1 MGKDALNYLENPGL
15 TNYDFEKKL
24 EAEKRSKRVVA
35 KLIYLKTSRLL
46 KILGYTSTEN
56 DSKRLNYAL
65 TFFGSS
71 KMKVTDG
78 TKHNSIQAEENKVEQ
93 DQRNSIVSN
102 LAESKLENQ
111 VKELNDGFPKLENS
125 LQLMKG

>member
-78 TKHNSIQAEENKVEQ
+78 TKHKVEQ
-93 DQRNSIVSN
+93 DLRNSIVSN

-111 VKELNDGFPKLENS
+111 VKELNDGLPKLDNS

>member
-1 MGKDALNYLENPGL
+1 MGKDALNYLDNPGL

-56 DSKRLNYAL
+56 DSKRLDYAL
-65 TFFGSS
+65 TFFGNS

-78 TKHNSIQAEENKVEQ
+78 TKHKVEQ
-93 DQRNSIVSN
+93 DLRNSIVLN
-102 LAESKLENQ
+102 HAESKLENQ
-111 VKELNDGFPKLENS
+111 VKELNDGLPKLDNS
-125 LQLMKG
+125 LQVMKG

>member
-56 DSKRLNYAL
+56 DSKRLDYAL
-65 TFFGSS
+65 TYFGNSN
-71 KMKVTDG
+71 MKVTDG
-78 TKHNSIQAEENKVEQ
+78 TKHKVEQ
-93 DQRNSIVSN
+93 DLRNSIVSN

-111 VKELNDGFPKLENS
+111 VRELNDGLPKLDNS
-125 LQLMKG
+125 LQSMKC

>member
-1 MGKDALNYLENPGL
+1 MGKDALNYLDNPGL

-56 DSKRLNYAL
+56 DSKRLDYAL
-65 TFFGSS
+65 TFFGNS

-78 TKHNSIQAEENKVEQ
+78 TKHKVGQ
-93 DQRNSIVSN
+93 DLRNSIVLN
-102 LAESKLENQ
+102 HAESKLENQ
-111 VKELNDGFPKLENS
+111 VKELNDGLPKLDNS
-125 LQLMKG
+125 L